1 MRVLQLDHKVYKG
14 SHDHLPKYQIFAVP
28 EKSRALQSKVEE
40 VVRCDGVVRM
50 DVVVS
55 ET

>member
-1 MRVLQLDHKVYKG
+1 MRAFKINKG

-40 VVRCDGVVRM
+40 VVKCDGVVRT

-55 ET
+55 KT